1 MKLEYWFENYNLV
14 FDKSIF
20 ILFTKI
26 SNYLFI
32 KFKYFINLFVDAE
45 SLYLVSRILKESAF
59 TSFKLAVD
67 LTAVD
72 FYYKINR
79 FKLFYI
85 FLNLYNN
92 KKVSISTLPINS
104 MLISSISLLYK
115 SLNWAEREV
124 WDMFGLFFINNSNLR
139 RILNDYG
146 FSGYPLRKDF
156 PLTGFVEL
164 YFNNSIFEIC
174 YRPVQLAQELR
185 FFNFSSCW

>member
-1 MKLEYWFENYNLV
+1 MKLEYWFENYSLV

-92 KKVSISTLPINS
+92 KRVSISTLPINN

-115 SLNWAEREV
+115 SLN
-124 WDMFGLFFINNSNLR
+124 
-139 RILNDYG
+139 
-146 FSGYPLRKDF
+146 
-156 PLTGFVEL
+156 
-164 YFNNSIFEIC
+164 
-174 YRPVQLAQELR
+174 
-185 FFNFSSCW
+185 